1 MMTSTINYSGSR
13 TFNAMIETAKN
24 DSEGFDVIKIL
35 QLVIASLGITTN
47 LIVVVVF
54 LNHKKLRRKI
64 PNICIINQ
72 VSAIIS
78 GNKNAFQSEAHRLR
92 RDRNYRHF
100 QFDSGIT
107 LTLILTKS

>member
-1 MMTSTINYSGSR
+1 MTSTYNYSGGT
-13 TFNAMIETAKN
+13 TFNSSIEISQN
-24 DSEGFDVIKIL
+24 DSEGFDVTEIL

-72 VSAIIS
+72 VSVIKYMSLLLSIMAVNTI
-78 GNKNAFQSEAHRLR
+78 KQECLCC
-92 RDRNYRHF
+92 DRKHL
-100 QFDSGIT
+100 QFDSEIT
-107 LTLILTKS
+107 